1 MKARSRSPL
10 ELDLSALI
18 RKPETSRPGSRLATA
33 LGALLIV
40 AVGAVLLLVLLVL
53 LLGRGE
59 GHFSSGARPLVPM
72 RGELG

>member
-1 MKARSRSPL
+1 MNERSRSPL

-18 RKPETSRPGSRLATA
+18 GKPETSRPKSRLATT

-40 AVGAVLLLVLLVL
+40 AVGAVLLLVL

-72 RGELG
+72 SEELG